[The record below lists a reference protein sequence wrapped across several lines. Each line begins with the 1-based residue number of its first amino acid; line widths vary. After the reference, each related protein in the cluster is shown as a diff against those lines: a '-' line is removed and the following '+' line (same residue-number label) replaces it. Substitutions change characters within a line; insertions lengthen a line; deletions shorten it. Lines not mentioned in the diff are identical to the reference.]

1 MDSSQTPQH
10 SQSRTPQEPPTLHAP
25 LPQSASMPLRTAS
38 STPISSPGLFSPTP
52 SRHNLHLPYTSLSEC
67 NTPAPTGR
75 RPWLHPLQTHR
86 VRETHKAL
94 IDLDSINGRKTINQY
109 EVIEE
114 IGRGMHGKV
123 KLARN
128 LETGENVAIKIIPRF
143 SKKRRLGKVTALSP
157 QDKTKKEIAILKKI
171 RHRNV
176 VALLEVIDDP
186 ELKKIYMV
194 LEHVELGE
202 IVWRKKGLPHICQ
215 YERRLVER
223 EMSGGQAPTAEEI
236 QYNRLLERRQAIKEM
251 KRAKMAQHF
260 AGPSDYWSVEHGAA
274 DDLGSSVG
282 RWSRISSHDNFA
294 NMDRSSSPSGS
305 RHSSVA
311 PSRCLSIA
319 TTGLL
324 PSEMAENLS
333 WVDDMETPGP
343 LHSNP
348 ASAAAHDS
356 NVLGA
361 FAEES
366 PRSGAAFR
374 ERSPSLAD
382 SIISHMSSVDY
393 NPYAHDPFAEDYSF
407 VPCFTFDQA
416 RTTFRDTVL
425 GLEYLHYQ
433 GVVHRDIKPANLLWT
448 RDHRV
453 KISDFGVSYFG
464 RPIRDGEPD
473 DDTVS
478 ESEARDFDDDL
489 ELAKTV
495 GTPAFFAPE
504 LCYTDVDRELQP
516 KVSEQIDV
524 WSLGVTLY
532 CLIFARIPFL
542 AEDEFQMFRKIA
554 TEEIHIPRRRLKP
567 VDPSTSPAE
576 HSLYKRQ
583 NAHPY
588 RDDNDLDYEDV
599 DNLLY
604 DLLRQMLTK
613 NPEKRIRLRDIKR
626 HPWVVQGIADVQAWL
641 DETDPAGP
649 SHGRKIQVDE
659 KDMSYAVVPLTL
671 LERARSVVK
680 KAVGKVMHPL
690 ADRSHSKSRRKRA
703 TSSVASSIGDGSIFS
718 KHANVFS
725 QQQGGFERRRSLR
738 GEDFVAAR
746 SGRDMVASGEFGQP
760 PPPPPL
766 PPPQTMTMTTVSAA
780 TTVHADDPSTYDHL
794 ATALRPVE
802 EAPNSGSCPGS
813 SDLSAARAATA
824 CSRRFQRHSHQ
835 NRAMPQHLQLSHA
848 HHALLETQSTPVTPC
863 AGPRHVVGEEEGG
876 HSTPTR
882 QGQEQG
888 DHRWTGPP
896 SPSQSPSEGSLRS
909 TSIDRGLFMSSDK
922 RQRCSSYV
930 SPVVASGTM
939 HDYQCHPGL
948 MRSVDMNRGEAS
960 SRYHPCSPL
969 SSSPQA
975 VSTSYQHGQPQSD
988 SNLQQRHGVAGGFVQ
1003 PFLPSAPI
1011 VKKTSESTSAAADV
1025 KKSITTA
1032 VTELFAKRLSIAPP
1046 RSDSDP
1052 EPANLSSPVSPSH
1065 AGRGDWSDHAYP
1077 SRNGNG
1083 NDNGNDNGNGNGNDD
1098 NDNGNNT
1105 TTRNKL
1111 SSISSIDDMGTSWG
1125 PSPRDT
1131 SRPFRSGSAE
1141 EPTEPSGQILVF
1153 RSDPSLPALLSGA
1166 SSVSAD
1172 MEAELL
1178 SRPGRVRRQLSCQEG
1193 FSEAVTPPAL
1203 VKEPAVSPIF
1213 KHTPAMES
1221 GSLQLHLDHQSGQCD
1236 DDDVDS
1242 SSPRVEEDDDN
1253 DDGIFLIA
1261 KSKKKS
1267 ISTIATPGTRPFA
1280 NRRRDTG
1287 ASTAS
1292 DETAKRV
1299 AVSGECSVMS
1309 AEP

>member
-1 MDSSQTPQH
+1 MNSSHRPQQP
-10 SQSRTPQEPPTLHAP
+10 QSRTPQEPLTLHAP
-25 LPQSASMPLRTAS
+25 LPQSASMPLRTTN
-38 STPISSPGLFSPTP
+38 STPLSSPGLFSPTP
-52 SRHNLHLPYTSLSEC
+52 SRNTFSLPYTSISEC

-123 KLARN
+123 KLARS
-128 LETGENVAIKIIPRF
+128 LETGDNVAIKIIPRF
-143 SKKRRLGKVTALSP
+143 SKKRRLGKVTARSP
-157 QDKTKKEIAILKKI
+157 EDKTKKEIAILKKI
-171 RHRNV
+171 RHQNV

-202 IVWRKKGLPHICQ
+202 IVWRKKGLPHICHH
-215 YERRLVER
+215 ERRLVER
-223 EMSGGQAPTAEEI
+223 ETGGCQAFTAEEI
-236 QYNRLLERRQAIKEM
+236 EYNRLLERKQALKEL
-251 KRAKMAQHF
+251 KRARMAQNF
-260 AGPSDYWSVEHGAA
+260 AGPSDFWSVEHGAA
-274 DDLGSSVG
+274 DDLSSSAG
-282 RWSRISSHDNFA
+282 HWSRVSSRDNFA

-305 RHSSVA
+305 RHSSAA
-311 PSRCLSIA
+311 PSRSLSIA

-324 PSEMAENLS
+324 PSDVAEDLS
-333 WVDDMETPGP
+333 WVDDLETPGP
-343 LHSNP
+343 LPSNAP
-348 ASAAAHDS
+348 STTALDSTTMFAALDEEGPPRAAAY
-356 NVLGA
+356 
-361 FAEES
+361 
-366 PRSGAAFR
+366 R
-374 ERSPSLAD
+374 ERSPSMAD
-382 SIISHMSSVDY
+382 SIISHMSSIDY

-478 ESEARDFDDDL
+478 ESEARDFDNDL

-504 LCYTDVDRELQP
+504 LCYTDVDSGLQP

-554 TEEIHIPRRRLKP
+554 TEEVFIPNRRLKP

-588 RDDNDLDYEDV
+588 RDDNDLEYEDV
-599 DNLLY
+599 DDALY

-641 DETDPAGP
+641 DETDPARP
-649 SHGRKIQVDE
+649 SDGRKIQVDE
-659 KDMSYAVVPLTL
+659 KEMSYAVVPLTL
-671 LERARSVVK
+671 LERARSVMK

-690 ADRSHSKSRRKRA
+690 GDRSHSKSRKRA
-703 TSSVASSIGDGSIFS
+703 TSSVASSTGDSLFNRHAGFS
-718 KHANVFS
+718 SS
-725 QQQGGFERRRSLR
+725 QQHGSLERRSSLR
-738 GEDFVAAR
+738 GEDHFTA
-746 SGRDMVASGEFGQP
+746 SSLGRDRDRDRDRDKNRDRDREKDKEKDQDMPSGFDSGE
-760 PPPPPL
+760 
-766 PPPQTMTMTTVSAA
+766 PQTTTVSTA
-780 TTVHADDPSTYDHL
+780 TTIHADDASMYDPL
-794 ATALRPVE
+794 ATVLRPVE
-802 EAPNSGSCPGS
+802 EVRNWGSSPGS
-813 SDLSAARAATA
+813 HDLSAVTA
-824 CSRRFQRHSHQ
+824 CSRRFQRHLHQ
-835 NRAMPQHLQLSHA
+835 NRVMMPQFLQLA
-848 HHALLETQSTPVTPC
+848 HALPETRSTPVTPHP
-863 AGPRHVVGEEEGG
+863 GPHVGEARAYPI
-876 HSTPTR
+876 PTR
-882 QGQEQG
+882 QGQG
-888 DHRWTGPP
+888 DDRWTGV
-896 SPSQSPSEGSLRS
+896 SESQSEDQLRS
-909 TSIDRGLFMSSDK
+909 ASIDRGLFMSSDK

-930 SPVVASGTM
+930 SPVVASGLM

-948 MRSVDMNRGEAS
+948 MRSVDMSKGAAS
-960 SRYHPCSPL
+960 RCNAPSPL

-975 VSTSYQHGQPQSD
+975 ASAAAAYQHGQPQSD
-988 SNLQQRHGVAGGFVQ
+988 SNLPQRNGPLGFGLVH
-1003 PFLPSAPI
+1003 PVLPTSPTA
-1011 VKKTSESTSAAADV
+1011 KETSESTPGADV
-1025 KKSITTA
+1025 KSITTA
-1032 VTELFAKRLSIAPP
+1032 VAELFAKRQSSRPP
-1046 RSDSDP
+1046 ESEP
-1052 EPANLSSPVSPSH
+1052 EPANLFCPLSPSSEI
-1065 AGRGDWSDHAYP
+1065 RDWSDHDHDHDHASP
-1077 SRNGNG
+1077 SQ
-1083 NDNGNDNGNGNGNDD
+1083 DD
-1098 NDNGNNT
+1098 NPMAGN
-1105 TTRNKL
+1105 K
-1111 SSISSIDDMGTSWG
+1111 SSSKGSIDGGTWA
-1125 PSPRDT
+1125 SPGEATRPVPMDSAEDT
-1131 SRPFRSGSAE
+1131 SERIP
-1141 EPTEPSGQILVF
+1141 VF

-1193 FSEAVTPPAL
+1193 FSEAVTPPVL
-1203 VKEPAVSPIF
+1203 VKEPTLSPIF
-1213 KHTPAMES
+1213 QHNRAMES
-1221 GSLQLHLDHQSGQCD
+1221 GSLQLHLGHQSGQCGD
-1236 DDDVDS
+1236 DDMDAS
-1242 SSPRVEEDDDN
+1242 TPHVEEDDDN
-1253 DDGIFLIA
+1253 DDGIFLMA
-1261 KSKKKS
+1261 KSKKTS
-1267 ISTIATPGTRPFA
+1267 LSPIAPPSPRPLM
-1280 NRRRDTG
+1280 NKRRDTG
-1287 ASTAS
+1287 ASIAS

-1299 AVSGECSVMS
+1299 AVSGEGSVFR